1 MWKTQALSKEMC
13 LHQRLQAR
21 YHPATRTYI
30 PPWSCQKLNKVV
42 LRMPRM
48 QCNVKGDG
56 EALSLTTMK
65 ETEWLNHM
73 KHNVQER
80 QRGYATHCCQ
90 ASWKWSIIVCL
101 PRRTTETRQPAR
113 CQSSLL
119 PLLAEAAHSIA
130 MIKHGITAA
139 MKAVEHLNQGQTA
152 VIAFDQPI
160 FGLAK
165 EIP

>member
-1 MWKTQALSKEMC
+1 MA
-13 LHQRLQAR
+13 
-21 YHPATRTYI
+21 
-30 PPWSCQKLNKVV
+30 
-42 LRMPRM
+42 
-48 QCNVKGDG
+48 
-56 EALSLTTMK
+56 
-65 ETEWLNHM
+65 
-73 KHNVQER
+73 
-80 QRGYATHCCQ
+80 
-90 ASWKWSIIVCL
+90 CL
-101 PRRTTETRQPAR
+101 PRRTTETRQPR
-113 CQSSLL
+113 SLL

>member
-1 MWKTQALSKEMC
+1 
-13 LHQRLQAR
+13 
-21 YHPATRTYI
+21 
-30 PPWSCQKLNKVV
+30 
-42 LRMPRM
+42 MPSM
-48 QCNVKGDG
+48 QCNVKGDD

-73 KHNVQER
+73 RQNVEER

-90 ASWKWSIIVCL
+90 ASWKWSIMVCL

-130 MIKHGITAA
+130 MIKHGITVA
-139 MKAVEHLNQGQTA
+139 MKAVEHLNQGQNA